1 MFPTDTL
8 LNRLKYS
15 ITYHYEK
22 TGIKVSLDGIRFD
35 TTAQVKKTDLFN

>member
-15 ITYHYEK
+15 TTYHYEK
-22 TGIKVSLDGIRFD
+22 TGIKDSLDGIRFE
-35 TTAQVKKTDLFN
+35 TTAQLKKTDPIN